1 MAYDTNRAIREAR
14 DGDRQA
20 LERLFDTHWLPAWRI
35 AYSVT
40 ASRALADDAAQAGLI
55 RALGRLG
62 QYDSDRPFE
71 PWLHR
76 IIVNTAIDLMRQ
88 EHRHQRPFE
97 QTVRDTDDVDDGL
110 WELIREL
117 PLEQRT
123 ALVLRYFFDY
133 RMDEIAR
140 ILVVPVGTIQ
150 SRIHRALAKLKTAL
164 EATNV

>member
-1 MAYDTNRAIREAR
+1 MAYDSNQAIREAR
-14 DGDRQA
+14 DGDRDA

-55 RALGRLG
+55 RAFGRLG

-76 IIVNTAIDLMRQ
+76 IIVNTAIDLIRQ
-88 EHRHQRPFE
+88 EHRHRRPVE
-97 QTVRDTDDVDDGL
+97 QTVRGTDDIDDDL

-117 PLEQRT
+117 PLDQRT
-123 ALVLRYFFDY
+123 VIVLRYFFDY
-133 RMDEIAR
+133 PIEGIAQ
-140 ILVVPVGTIQ
+140 IVGVPVGTIQ

>member
-88 EHRHQRPFE
+88 EYRHQRPFE
-97 QTVRDTDDVDDGL
+97 QTARDTDDVDDGL

-133 RMDEIAR
+133 RMEEVAR
-140 ILVVPVGTIQ
+140 IVGVPVGTIQ

>member
-1 MAYDTNRAIREAR
+1 
-14 DGDRQA
+14 
-20 LERLFDTHWLPAWRI
+20 
-35 AYSVT
+35 
-40 ASRALADDAAQAGLI
+40 
-55 RALGRLG
+55 
-62 QYDSDRPFE
+62 
-71 PWLHR
+71 
-76 IIVNTAIDLMRQ
+76 MRQ

-97 QTVRDTDDVDDGL
+97 QTIRDTDEVDDGL

-133 RMDEIAR
+133 RMEEVAR
-140 ILVVPVGTIQ
+140 IVGVPVGTIQ